1 MYLLYV
7 SNDEVEIDTL
17 ENILYSIDPSK
28 TLLCMT
34 DGLKVLSFLQD
45 VGKGQ
50 AYPAMI
56 ILQSSMPRLNG
67 MQLLELLRTDDIDK
81 LIPVVMLAT
90 AANSNEVS
98 ACARLG
104 ADLYL
109 KPTNQPHWIHTMKRL
124 CAACN
129 DD

>member
-7 SNDEVEIDTL
+7 SNDEGEIDTL
-17 ENILYSIDPSK
+17 EKILYSIDPSK

-67 MQLLELLRTDDIDK
+67 MQLLELLRTDDIYK

-90 AANSNEVS
+90 AANSNE
-98 ACARLG
+98 
-104 ADLYL
+104 
-109 KPTNQPHWIHTMKRL
+109 
-124 CAACN
+124 
-129 DD
+129 